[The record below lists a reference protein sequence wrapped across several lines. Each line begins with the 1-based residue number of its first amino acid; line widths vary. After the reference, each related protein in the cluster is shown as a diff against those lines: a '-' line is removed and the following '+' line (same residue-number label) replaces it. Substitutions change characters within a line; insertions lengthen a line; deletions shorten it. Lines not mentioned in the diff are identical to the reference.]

1 VGGLVFIV
9 SAQIAQR
16 RAVSRRG
23 ATIRTAGG
31 LAALAPYFL
40 WVPYLVIALRPGP
53 ELTVP
58 DFLAWLGLALS
69 VLGVAFSLWAIVT
82 LGRHYDLVLEVHQ
95 DHELIRGGPYAL
107 VRHPVY
113 TGLALH
119 FAGLCL
125 ATGNVLL
132 ILGTLLV
139 SYPAFYVRAR
149 AEEALLR
156 ERFGAEYEKY
166 AREVPML
173 VPLP

>member
-1 VGGLVFIV
+1 MV
-9 SAQIAQR
+9 
-16 RAVSRRG
+16 
-23 ATIRTAGG
+23 
-31 LAALAPYFL
+31 PYFF

-53 ELTVP
+53 EAQVP
-58 DFLAWLGLALS
+58 EVLAWVGIALS

-95 DHELIRGGPYAL
+95 DHELVRRGPYAL

-119 FAGLCL
+119 FAGVCL

-132 ILGTLLV
+132 IAGTLLV
-139 SYPAFYVRAR
+139 SFPAFYLRAR

-166 AREVPML
+166 AQEVPML
-173 VPLP
+173 VRLP

>member
-1 VGGLVFIV
+1 V
-9 SAQIAQR
+9 SAQVAQR
-16 RAVSRRG
+16 RAIPRRG
-23 ATIRTAGG
+23 ATVRTAGG
-31 LAALAPYFL
+31 LAAVVPYFF
-40 WVPYLVIALRPGP
+40 WVPYVVIGLRPGP
-53 ELTVP
+53 EAHVP
-58 DFLAWLGLALS
+58 EALAWVGIALS

-95 DHELIRGGPYAL
+95 DHELVRRGPYAR

-119 FAGLCL
+119 FVGACL
-125 ATGNVLL
+125 ATGNLLL
-132 ILGTLLV
+132 IAGTLLV
-139 SYPAFYVRAR
+139 SFPALYLRAR